1 MVGLARIAVP
11 AYPHTMNNQY
21 TAIVKKDGDWWLG
34 WLEEVPGVNAQERTR
49 EELMSSLQE
58 ALRDILE
65 LNRTEA
71 RQAAKGDYEEV
82 SIAA

>member
-11 AYPHTMNNQY
+11 AYAHPMNNQY
-21 TAIVKKDGDWWLG
+21 TAIVKRDGDWWLG
-34 WLEEVPGVNAQERTR
+34 WLEEVSGVNAQERTR